1 MGKIS
6 SIKELR
12 ESIRQLEIKQVEDER
27 LLKEQFMVTYESL
40 KPINL
45 VKNSIKKL
53 IESPDL
59 KGGLFSTTLG
69 LAAGY
74 LTKKAAVGSTHN
86 PLKQILGTLLQLGVT
101 NAVAKNSDGIK
112 SLMVTL
118 ISSYLRKRKAAVEHE
133 G

>member
-45 VKNSIKKL
+45 VKNSIKNL

-133 G
+133 S